1 MFYIYEFVI
10 PSISILSSIIS
21 MVIIVVVVV
30 VVVYYYCYCY
40 YDFSSKLGSDMFAK
54 PR

>member
-21 MVIIVVVVV
+21 MVIIVVI
-30 VVVYYYCYCY
+30 VVYYYCYCYCY
-40 YDFSSKLGSDMFAK
+40 YDFSSKLRSDMFVK

>member
-21 MVIIVVVVV
+21 MVIIVVI
-30 VVVYYYCYCY
+30 VVYYYCYCYCY

>member
-30 VVVYYYCYCY
+30 VVYYCYCY